1 MYEKKDLRVL
11 KIIQKAREF
20 GDGDLLNEALV
31 NQLVN
36 AEFKEIESKE
46 REEFIALL
54 NSLIEAKDKALLSNP

>member
-20 GDGDLLNEALV
+20 GNGDLLNEALV

-46 REEFIALL
+46 REGLIALL

>member
-11 KIIQKAREF
+11 KTIQKAREF
-20 GDGDLLNEALV
+20 GDGDLLNEILV

-46 REEFIALL
+46 REELIALL
-54 NSLIEAKDKALLSNP
+54 NSLIEAKDKALLSNS

>member
-20 GDGDLLNEALV
+20 GDGDLLNEILV

-46 REEFIALL
+46 REELIALL
-54 NSLIEAKDKALLSNP
+54 NSLIEVKDKALLSNS

>member
-36 AEFKEIESKE
+36 AEFKEIKSKE
-46 REEFIALL
+46 REELIALL

>member
-20 GDGDLLNEALV
+20 GDADLLNEALV

-46 REEFIALL
+46 REELIALL
-54 NSLIEAKDKALLSNP
+54 NSLIEAKDKALLSNS

>member
-46 REEFIALL
+46 REELIALL
-54 NSLIEAKDKALLSNP
+54 NSLIEAKNKALLSNP

>member
-46 REEFIALL
+46 REGLIALL
-54 NSLIEAKDKALLSNP
+54 NSLIEAKDKAFLSNP

>member
-20 GDGDLLNEALV
+20 GDVDLLNEALV

-36 AEFKEIESKE
+36 AEFKEMESKE
-46 REEFIALL
+46 REGLIILL

>member
-1 MYEKKDLRVL
+1 MYEKKDLIVL

-46 REEFIALL
+46 REELIALL

>member
-20 GDGDLLNEALV
+20 GDGDLLNEILV

-36 AEFKEIESKE
+36 AEFKELESKE
-46 REEFIALL
+46 REELIALL
-54 NSLIEAKDKALLSNP
+54 NSLIEAKDKALLSNS

>member
-46 REEFIALL
+46 REGLIALL
-54 NSLIEAKDKALLSNP
+54 NSLIEAKDKALLTKP

>member
-46 REEFIALL
+46 REELIAFL

>member
-20 GDGDLLNEALV
+20 EDGDLLNEALV

-46 REEFIALL
+46 REELIALL

>member
-36 AEFKEIESKE
+36 AEFKEMESKE
-46 REEFIALL
+46 REGLIALL

>member
-20 GDGDLLNEALV
+20 GDADLLNEALV

-46 REEFIALL
+46 REELIALL

>member
-1 MYEKKDLRVL
+1 MYEKRFKSI
-11 KIIQKAREF
+11 KNYSKAREF

-46 REEFIALL
+46 REELIALL

>member
-1 MYEKKDLRVL
+1 MYEKKDLRIL

-46 REEFIALL
+46 REELIALL

>member
-20 GDGDLLNEALV
+20 GDGDLLNEILV

-36 AEFKEIESKE
+36 AEFREIENKE
-46 REEFIALL
+46 REELIALL
-54 NSLIEAKDKALLSNP
+54 NSLIEAKDKALLSNS

>member
-20 GDGDLLNEALV
+20 GDGDLLNEILV

-46 REEFIALL
+46 REELIALL
-54 NSLIEAKDKALLSNP
+54 NSLIEAKDKALLSNS

>member
-1 MYEKKDLRVL
+1 
-11 KIIQKAREF
+11 REF

-46 REEFIALL
+46 REELIALL

>member
-20 GDGDLLNEALV
+20 GDGDLLNEILV

-36 AEFKEIESKE
+36 AEFREIESKE
-46 REEFIALL
+46 REELIALL
-54 NSLIEAKDKALLSNP
+54 NSLIEAKDKALLSNS